1 MNEGAKYYIVEASA
15 LPEIFTKVCEVKR
28 LMDTGKFKT
37 VSDAVG
43 EVGISRSAF
52 YKYKDVVRPF
62 YEMTVGKIITFHIM
76 LEDRPGVLSGV
87 LRTFADFGANIL
99 TVNQTIPIN
108 GQAAL
113 TISAETAGMDVRLE
127 KFIDVARAL
136 PGICRIELLAG
147 E

>member
-1 MNEGAKYYIVEASA
+1 MGESARYYIVEESA
-15 LPEIFTKVCEVKR
+15 LPDIFPKVVEAKR
-28 LMDTGKFKT
+28 LMTSGKAKT

-43 EVGISRSAF
+43 AVGISRSAF

-62 YEMTVGKIITFHIM
+62 YEMAVGKIITFHIM

-87 LRTFADFGANIL
+87 LRAFAESGANIL

-113 TISAETAGMDVRLE
+113 TISAETAGMNTPLE
-127 KFIDVARAL
+127 KFITIAEAL
-136 PGICRIELLAG
+136 DGISRIELLAG